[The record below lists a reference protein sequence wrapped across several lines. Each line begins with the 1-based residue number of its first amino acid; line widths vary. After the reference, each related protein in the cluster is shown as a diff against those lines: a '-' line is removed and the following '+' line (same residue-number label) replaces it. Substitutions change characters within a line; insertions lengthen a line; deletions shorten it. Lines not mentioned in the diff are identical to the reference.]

1 MHPARF
7 MKAPVQSSLA
17 STWRR
22 FDLACYKGFRGVQL
36 FRRVLRLICGFV
48 AIFALWPTTEVIAQN
63 TSRDTVPVDIVST
76 DPATGSRVVIDP
88 SGLRLT
94 WPVSATETG
103 EIVFNLN
110 PAPNQPLIE
119 RIALGTITI
128 VRNIEPVTFLTIGE
142 RDLRNPAGWVA
153 FFDNPPLRSHQ
164 TVPAVLKKTGVRVAS
179 AGARTRLRFDEVTA
193 GGFRGGLE
201 ISVFRHSP
209 MIFIETVV
217 STEEDRRAIL
227 YDAGLLA
234 RNPSGS
240 QPAPWSDPSATTYSP
255 LVPGSPWN
263 SFAWL
268 DARGEIQRSPVD
280 LSRVASPLTVNR
292 RILVAESEG
301 GAIAVF
307 PPPHQYFYPL
317 DSANNL
323 GFAWYG
329 SARNPSMNGYGFG
342 IRQPP
347 EGDRIWVP
355 WVNAP
360 PGTDQ
365 RLGVFY
371 MLAKNAEEAIGKV
384 SRLTRSDRYKPLAG
398 YRTFSSHYHIEH
410 ALELTK
416 ARTDQHTTG
425 IPREFER
432 PGFVTTFKAR
442 GVDIVHLGEFHVGSM
457 PRLSAAERL
466 PLLKTLHEECARL
479 SDSELL
485 ILPGEE
491 PNVHLGGHWMSF
503 FPKPVYWILNRAK
516 DAPFVEEVPGYGDVY
531 HVGSA
536 ADVLE
541 LMQRENGLMW
551 TAHPRIKGSRT
562 FPDAYAA
569 MPFYRSEHFLGAAWK
584 AMPADLSQPR
594 LGKRVLDLL
603 DEMANAGERKYVVAE
618 ADLFRVEPSFESYA
632 HMNVNYLRLDNVPA
646 FGDGW
651 HTVLDALRG
660 GKFFASTGEVLI
672 PEFTVRG
679 KRSGET
685 LVRGASSSGE
695 VLKLEATIE
704 GTFPLAFAEIISGDG
719 TAVHRQ
725 RVELGDTESFATRQV
740 RLEFRRGQAR
750 WVRLEVWDIAR
761 NGAFTQ
767 PVWIE

>member
-1 MHPARF
+1 M
-7 MKAPVQSSLA
+7 L
-17 STWRR
+17 
-22 FDLACYKGFRGVQL
+22 
-36 FRRVLRLICGFV
+36 RRVSRILCGFV
-48 AIFALWPTTEVIAQN
+48 AIFASLPTREVIAQ
-63 TSRDTVPVDIVST
+63 TASLDTVPVDIVST
-76 DPATGSRVVIDP
+76 DAAAGSLVVIEP
-88 SGLRLT
+88 PGLRLT
-94 WPVSATETG
+94 WPISGTENG
-103 EIVFNLN
+103 EIVFNLT
-110 PAPNQPLIE
+110 PTPNQPLIE
-119 RIALGTITI
+119 RIALGTATI
-128 VRNIEPVTFLTIGE
+128 VRGVDPVTFLTIGE
-142 RDLRNPAGWVA
+142 RDLHSPAGWVA

-164 TVPAVLKKTGVRVAS
+164 TVPAVLRKTRVRVMT
-179 AGARTRLRFDEVTA
+179 AGARTRLRFDEVIA
-193 GGFRGGLE
+193 GSFRGGIE

-209 MIFIETVV
+209 MIFIETIV
-217 STEEDRRAIL
+217 STEVDGRAIL

-234 RNPSGS
+234 RNPGGR
-240 QPAPWSDPSATTYSP
+240 QPAPWSDPSSTTYSP
-255 LVPGSPWN
+255 LVPGSPWK

-268 DARGEIQRSPVD
+268 DTHGDIKRAPAE

-292 RILVAESEG
+292 RVLVAESEG

-329 SARNPSMNGYGFG
+329 SARNPLMNGYGFG
-342 IRQPP
+342 IHQPP

-371 MLAKNAEEAIGKV
+371 LLAKNAEEAIAEVG
-384 SRLTRSDRYKPLAG
+384 RFTRGDRYKRLPG
-398 YRTFSSHYHIEH
+398 YQTFSSHYHIEH

-416 ARTDQHTTG
+416 ARTDQNTSG

-432 PGFVTTFKAR
+432 PGFVTTFKER

-457 PRLSAAERL
+457 PRLPAAERL

-503 FPKPVYWILNRAK
+503 FPKPVYWVLNRAK
-516 DAPFVEEVPGYGDVY
+516 DAPFVEEVPGYGNVY

-569 MPFYRSEHFLGAAWK
+569 TPFYRSEHFLGAAWK

-603 DEMANAGERKYVVAE
+603 DDMANAGQRKYVLAE
-618 ADLFRVEPSFESYA
+618 ADMFRMEPSFESYA
-632 HMNVNYLRLDNVPA
+632 HMNVNYLRLDKVPA
-646 FGDGW
+646 FDDGW

-660 GKFFASTGEVLI
+660 GQFFASTGEVLI
-672 PEFTVRG
+672 PEFTVGG

-685 LVRGASSSGE
+685 IVSGANAPGE
-695 VLKLEATIE
+695 TLTLEATVE

-719 TAVHRQ
+719 AAVNRQ
-725 RVELGDTESFATRQV
+725 RVDLGDTESFATRQL
-740 RLEFRRGQAR
+740 RLDFQRGQAR

>member
-1 MHPARF
+1 MEF
-7 MKAPVQSSLA
+7 SVQSSLT
-17 STWRR
+17 SGRR
-22 FDLACYKGFRGVQL
+22 GVDLALQKTPLGVNLLQ
-36 FRRVLRLICGFV
+36 VVSWILRGFV
-48 AIFALWPTTEVIAQN
+48 AGFVAMTTSQMIAQ
-63 TSRDTVPVDIVST
+63 SASHETVPVDIINL
-76 DPATGSRVVIDP
+76 DAATGSLVVIEP
-88 SGLRLT
+88 PGVRLT
-94 WPVSATETG
+94 WPVSATQTG

-110 PAPNQPLIE
+110 PASNQPLIE
-119 RIALGTITI
+119 RMALGAVTV
-128 VRNIEPVTFLTIGE
+128 VRGVDPVTFLTIGE

-164 TVPAVLKKTGVRVAS
+164 TLPAVLKKTRVRVTT
-179 AGARTRLRFDEVTA
+179 AGARTRLRFDEVTV

-217 STEEDRRAIL
+217 STGEDGRAIL

-234 RNPSGS
+234 RSPVGR
-240 QPAPWSDPSATTYSP
+240 QPAPWADPGATTYSP
-255 LVPGSPWN
+255 LVPGSPWK

-268 DARGEIQRSPVD
+268 DAHGETQRAPTD
-280 LSRVASPLTVNR
+280 LSRVASPVTVNR
-292 RILVAESEG
+292 RVLVAESDG

-329 SARNPSMNGYGFG
+329 SARNPSMTGYGFG

-360 PGTDQ
+360 PGTEQ

-371 MLAKNAEEAIGKV
+371 LLAKNAEEAIGEV
-384 SRLTRSDRYKPLAG
+384 SRYTRGDRYKRLPG

-416 ARTDQHTTG
+416 ARTDQNTTG

-457 PRLSAAERL
+457 PRLSAADRL

-485 ILPGEE
+485 LLPGEE

-516 DAPFVEEVPGYGDVY
+516 GTSLVEEVPGYGNVY

-536 ADVLE
+536 TDVLE

-562 FPDAYAA
+562 FPDAYATT
-569 MPFYRSEHFLGAAWK
+569 PFYRSKHFLGAAWK
-584 AMPADLSQPR
+584 AMPADLSELR

-603 DEMANAGERKYVVAE
+603 DDMANAGQRKYVLAE
-618 ADLFRVEPSFESYA
+618 ADMFRMEPSFESYA

-651 HTVLDALRG
+651 HPVLDALRE

-672 PEFTVRG
+672 PEFTVG
-679 KRSGET
+679 EKRSGET
-685 LVRGASSSGE
+685 LLRSANPTRE
-695 VLKLEATIE
+695 TLTLEATVE

-719 TAVHRQ
+719 TTVHRE
-725 RVELGDTESFATRQV
+725 RVDLGDTESFATRQLRV
-740 RLEFRRGQAR
+740 EFRSGQSR